1 MLNMSFGLT
10 EGRDIDNKLTEMA
23 AQKSEKDKTSVI
35 VYRHHKQKSIA
46 ITRAI

>member
-10 EGRDIDNKLTEMA
+10 QGNIDNKITEMA

-46 ITRAI
+46 ITRVI